1 MAITYISPEEAVEQL
16 ADIPL
21 LDVRTP
27 AEFGEAHIPGAH
39 NLPLF
44 SNEER
49 AEVGTLYKQVSPK
62 KAFLRGLEFVGPK
75 MRELVEQA
83 EALAPAG
90 KVQLHCWRGGQRS
103 SSVGW
108 LLDLSGFEVQ
118 VIRGGYKAYRTWVQ
132 AALAEVKANFL
143 IVGGPTGA
151 GKTEVIHG
159 LKAAGEQ
166 VIDLEKLA
174 HHKGSTFGALGES
187 PQPTVRQFEND
198 LWEAFRQ
205 LNPKQRI
212 WLENES
218 RAIGRVYIPEGFW
231 KTMTEAPL
239 FDLQVSH
246 EDRLNRLVQ
255 QYASFSDAQLAE
267 AFGRIRKRLGGQHLK
282 AALEALE
289 EKDYHKAAEIALVYY
304 DKAYHHHTF
313 EKVGRQTVYSVPV
326 EKDDPAQTADTLI
339 AFANQKQH

>member
-1 MAITYISPEEAVEQL
+1 MAITYISPEKAVAQL
-16 ADIPL
+16 KDTPL

-27 AEFGEAHIPGAH
+27 AEFEEAHIPGAH

-49 AEVGTLYKQVSPK
+49 AEVGTRYKQVSPK
-62 KAFLRGLEFVGPK
+62 QAFLKGLEFVGPK
-75 MRELVEQA
+75 MRHLVEQA
-83 EALAPAG
+83 GKIAPGG

-108 LLDLSGFEVQ
+108 LLDLSGFEVE
-118 VIRGGYKAYRTWVQ
+118 VIKGGYKAYRTWVQ
-132 AALAEVKANFL
+132 ASLTQVKANFL

-151 GKTEVIHG
+151 GKTEVIHA

-166 VIDLEKLA
+166 IIDLEKLA
-174 HHKGSTFGALGES
+174 HHKGSTFGALGEA

-198 LWEAFRQ
+198 LWEAYRQ
-205 LNPKQRI
+205 LDPDRRI

-231 KTMTEAPL
+231 KTMTKAPL

-282 AALEALE
+282 AALESLE
-289 EKDYHKAAEIALVYY
+289 NKDYHKAAEIALVYY

-313 EKVGRQTVYSVPV
+313 EKVGRQTVYPVPV
-326 EKDDPAQTADTLI
+326 EKDDPVQTARTLI
-339 AFANQKQH
+339 AFANQKQY